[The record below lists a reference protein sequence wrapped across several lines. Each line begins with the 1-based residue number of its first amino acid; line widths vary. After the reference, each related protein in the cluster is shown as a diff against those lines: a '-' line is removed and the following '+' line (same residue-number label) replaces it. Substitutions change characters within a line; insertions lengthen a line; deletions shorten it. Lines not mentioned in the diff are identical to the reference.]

1 MRKERDPDI
10 DMRRAIDAIKEK
22 YEERERGRYVIIER
36 TREIGVKRERKR
48 YEERER

>member
-1 MRKERDPDI
+1 MRRERDPDI

-36 TREIGVKRERKR
+36 TREIGVKRERVGMRKR
-48 YEERER
+48 SQ